1 MAKFEK
7 GHKMGRGR
15 PKGAVNKTT
24 AELKEMIVGIVGNQ
38 MGNWQTDLEKIRKN
52 NPEEA
57 IRLTAK
63 LIDYVLPKQTK
74 IDLEGELNHKVSKV
88 VIEIKKNNDSKHSDN
103 TDVRESAGKQ
113 E

>member
-1 MAKFEK
+1 MPK
-7 GHKMGRGR
+7 GLKKGQSGNPNGR

-24 AELKEMIVGIVGNQ
+24 AELKDLLVKVVGNQ
-38 MGNWQTDLEKIRKN
+38 MENWEKDLEKIRKT

-74 IDLEGELNHKVSKV
+74 IDLEGELKHKVEKIS
-88 VIEIKKNNDSKHSDN
+88 IEITKPKEDN
-103 TDVRESAGKQ
+103 GAENQ
-113 E
+113 